1 MKKLLLIIFISTICQ
16 EVYSKCN
23 DDIDRN
29 WFWTKSSSKKY
40 NYYSKTSKWEK
51 TKKTNASY
59 QVWEFKN
66 KTNKKI
72 TIKRIGLYASDNQT
86 KMKQKNVN
94 LYIKPFGVRST
105 YMYVGDLNLDVA
117 GSGFSACF
125 YGEPEKRNALQ
136 RAEPKKKYNFEKKPK
151 LKKPQDNFTL
161 FNLILLALSG
171 ALIMIFVMATKKNE
185 YNDYIKKFPQLFEF
199 ANSTVTCFKKYNTFK
214 GRASRK
220 EYWYFYLFTI
230 LVSILTYY
238 IDISIFRKDPDG
250 TLFINAF
257 FSLLTLLPSLAAGS
271 RRLHDVNKSGW
282 WQLISLTV
290 VGLIPL
296 IIWMASKPVKKNNK
310 Y

>member
-40 NYYSKTSKWEK
+40 SYYSKTSKWEK
-51 TKKTNASY
+51 AKKTNASY

-125 YGEPEKRNALQ
+125 YGEPEKGMLCRELS
-136 RAEPKKKYNFEKKPK
+136 
-151 LKKPQDNFTL
+151 LKKSIIL
-161 FNLILLALSG
+161 KRNL
-171 ALIMIFVMATKKNE
+171 K
-185 YNDYIKKFPQLFEF
+185 
-199 ANSTVTCFKKYNTFK
+199 
-214 GRASRK
+214 
-220 EYWYFYLFTI
+220 
-230 LVSILTYY
+230 
-238 IDISIFRKDPDG
+238 
-250 TLFINAF
+250 
-257 FSLLTLLPSLAAGS
+257 
-271 RRLHDVNKSGW
+271 
-282 WQLISLTV
+282 
-290 VGLIPL
+290 
-296 IIWMASKPVKKNNK
+296 
-310 Y
+310 